1 MTSRILI
8 PLLVAG
14 ALAFACGPRSNSEG
28 PAAAAALASAK
39 PAQPAHD
46 ASLHTEHIRRRA
58 LPRAVAKINSR
69 LDVNVAPREVR
80 FALKVSNV
88 GTKHIEFAFP
98 NGQSHDIV
106 VVDSVGRQVWRW
118 SASRMFTQ
126 GVQNKELGTGE
137 SMEVAET
144 WKNARPGKYTAIA
157 TLNSTNFP
165 VEERMD
171 FVLP

>member
-1 MTSRILI
+1 MTTRILI

-28 PAAAAALASAK
+28 SGAAVALASAR
-39 PAQPAHD
+39 PAQRSPD
-46 ASLHTEHIRRRA
+46 PGLHTEHVRRRE
-58 LPRAVAKINSR
+58 LPKTEAKIGSR
-69 LDVNVAPREVR
+69 LDVNVARSEVR

-88 GTKHIEFAFP
+88 GNKHIELAFP
-98 NGQSHDIV
+98 NGQSHDII
-106 VVDSVGRQVWRW
+106 VVDSVGRKVWRW
-118 SASRMFTQ
+118 SDSRLFTQ